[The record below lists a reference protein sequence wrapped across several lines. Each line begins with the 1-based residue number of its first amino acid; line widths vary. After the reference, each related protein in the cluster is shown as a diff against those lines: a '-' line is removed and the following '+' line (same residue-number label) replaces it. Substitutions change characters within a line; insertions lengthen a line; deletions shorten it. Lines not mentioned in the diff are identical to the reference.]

1 LGRKVKCRSCLRMDE
16 KSTMILE
23 EGKLYF
29 HQGDCHEEY
38 LRHKEFKR
46 IEAEKWDQLYKYL
59 LQLHS
64 AVIIPVA
71 NVVRLQALRN
81 GEDIVAGKRVKK
93 YKQGVPYELMLEA
106 YKLAEDS
113 IRWCIKNKLNGSNDV
128 KAINYCISIMIGKLN
143 EAWVRQQNRKRQEEQ
158 QRKIQEQ
165 TTYADMSI
173 ENKNNT
179 YKKKDELDI
188 SDLI

>member
-1 LGRKVKCRSCLRMDE
+1 LGRKVKCRSCLKMDE
-16 KSTMILE
+16 KNIMVLE

-38 LRHKEFKR
+38 LRHREFKR

-81 GEDIVAGKRVKK
+81 GEDIQAGKRVKK

-113 IRWCIKNKLNGSNDV
+113 IKWCIKHKLNGSNDV

-143 EAWVRQQNRKRQEEQ
+143 EAWQRQQNRKRQEENIMIGE
-158 QRKIQEQ
+158 KEEVNEV
-165 TTYADMSI
+165 T
-173 ENKNNT
+173 NT
-179 YKKKDELDI
+179 DLVYKKKETTNDI
-188 SDLI
+188 SEFL